1 MGNNSCKCEDY
12 FSNNKKLEKNLSKDN
27 IYTPKTS
34 AKNNNFSYSTN
45 NFKSSSNIK
54 NLKYNNRPLN
64 ALDIYKIPKNTNDK
78 TYSNNLNKD
87 DNKNNFMNNSLHD
100 DINNTLNKNDNNSKK
115 SKKIINV
122 NEKKYDFSDNNNKT
136 NKYRRNYDD
145 IYKNLIISQS
155 TKRLDESDLN
165 SVIRKSTINE
175 YK

>member
-64 ALDIYKIPKNTNDK
+64 ALDIYKIPENTNDK
-78 TYSNNLNKD
+78 TNLDKD

-100 DINNTLNKNDNNSKK
+100 DINNTLNKFLYFKNGYKINQKVLKMIIIQKK
-115 SKKIINV
+115 AKK
-122 NEKKYDFSDNNNKT
+122 
-136 NKYRRNYDD
+136 
-145 IYKNLIISQS
+145 
-155 TKRLDESDLN
+155 
-165 SVIRKSTINE
+165 
-175 YK
+175 